1 MLRKIVLA
9 LILAVASGS
18 AAAQWE
24 QWFVPRS
31 NLSQWVAANT
41 NGDITIYADVATI
54 RRSGNSALMWDLTDM
69 KSGRAIGEGK
79 RTLSFR
85 KEQEYDCSK
94 QQVRTL
100 YISWHSGNMGAGEI
114 LGSDASATDWRP
126 VLLGTIR
133 EKLWQTA
140 CGK

>member
-1 MLRKIVLA
+1 MHRVILTILLSVL
-9 LILAVASGS
+9 SGS

-24 QWFVPRS
+24 QWFLPKS
-31 NLSQWVAANT
+31 NLSEWVAANT

-54 RRSGNSALMWDLTDM
+54 RRSADTARMWDLTDM
-69 KSGRAIGEGK
+69 KTGRVIGEGK
-79 RTLSFR
+79 RTLSFK
-85 KEQEYDCSK
+85 KEQEDDCGK

-100 YISWHSGNMGAGEI
+100 YISWHAGNMGTGEI
-114 LGSDASATDWRP
+114 LGSDANATDWRP
-126 VLLGTIR
+126 ALHGTIR